1 MSIESGLIAICRARA
16 GLEER
21 TRAALLPTVPWA
33 LGKPGYVKNVLHVR
47 KETSDGAGTSRFTQG
62 DRLKSFLPQGGLRLW
77 RGRHNQI

>member
-33 LGKPGYVKNVLHVR
+33 LGKPGCLKNVLHVDR
-47 KETSDGAGTSRFTQG
+47 KETSDGASTSRFTQE
-62 DRLKSFLPQGGLRLW
+62 DRLKSFLP
-77 RGRHNQI
+77 